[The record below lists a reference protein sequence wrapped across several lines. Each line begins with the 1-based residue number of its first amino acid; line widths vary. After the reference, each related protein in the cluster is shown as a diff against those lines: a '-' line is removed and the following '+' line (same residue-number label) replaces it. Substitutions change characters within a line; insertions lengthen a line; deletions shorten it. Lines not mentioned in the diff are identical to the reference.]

1 MDHYI
6 VHGCNCDDLDEVI
19 SDMFIIAELVRM
31 GWKEGIQEIIDISR
45 AASVMF
51 PEFEWIY

>member
-31 GWKEGIQEIIDISR
+31 GWKEGIQELIDIGR
-45 AASVMF
+45 AAAVKF